1 MGGKAAVTYV
11 YDASNAYNTY
21 FLHKATALRIIS
33 VVFCCNI
40 RQSIFLFVL
49 QQILPHKTGKNKT
62 SFGAIKPKEVFAAKT
77 NQALF
82 ILGETPAFT
91 AIIPIPANR

>member
-40 RQSIFLFVL
+40 RQSIFWFVL
-49 QQILPHKTGKNKT
+49 QQILPHQTGKKQDLLWCNKT
-62 SFGAIKPKEVFAAKT
+62 KGG
-77 NQALF
+77 LC
-82 ILGETPAFT
+82 G
-91 AIIPIPANR
+91 